1 MTVSRPVTGA
11 FALLVVTFLSTGCKH
26 ATAVKADAGPPPAV
40 PVLMEPAT
48 AGSMPLEV
56 SLVGSVEATERV
68 EVKPRITGQIAKVH
82 LKEGA
87 AVRAGDLLFTLDDR
101 EFRQSLAQ
109 AEGMVARDRA
119 ALKQAE
125 ANVARDTA
133 QSRYAAGEA
142 ARYGELAS
150 QGIIS
155 NAQYEQLKNS
165 SETTK
170 ANLLSSQASVESS
183 KASLSTNLAAVE
195 RAKIDIAYCNIT
207 APISGRLGTVSLHA
221 GNIVKANE
229 TPLVTINKM
238 SPVFVTFNIPERHL
252 QAIRAAGAN
261 LPVHA
266 SLKDNPSATATG
278 RVTVIDNAVDPASG
292 TIRLKATFENA
303 NGLLW
308 PGQFADVVLRLGT
321 NANALLVPVEAVQ
334 TGQKGPYVFRVK
346 RDQTIESVPVET
358 GETYSGKIAVTK
370 GLQAGDVVVTDGHLR
385 LQPGAR
391 VKKGSL

>member
-1 MTVSRPVTGA
+1 MEAAVSGSIPV
-11 FALLVVTFLSTGCKH
+11 
-26 ATAVKADAGPPPAV
+26 
-40 PVLMEPAT
+40 EI
-48 AGSMPLEV
+48 

-87 AVRAGDLLFTLDDR
+87 TVRAGDLLFTLDDR

-142 ARYGELAS
+142 ARYGELAN

-155 NAQYEQLKNS
+155 KAQYEQLKNS
-165 SETTK
+165 SETTR

-183 KASLSTNLAAVE
+183 KASLTTNLAAVE
-195 RAKIDIAYCNIT
+195 RAKIDIAYCQIT

-221 GNIVKANE
+221 GNIVKAND
-229 TPLVTINKM
+229 TALVTINKM
-238 SPVFVTFNIPERHL
+238 SPVFVTFNVPERHL
-252 QAIRAAGAN
+252 AAIRAAGAG
-261 LPVHA
+261 LAVQA
-266 SLKDNPSATATG
+266 SLKENPSATAMG

-321 NANALLVPVEAVQ
+321 NANALLVPAEAVQ
-334 TGQKGPYVFRVK
+334 TGQKGPYVFRIK
-346 RDQTIESVPVET
+346 GDQTIETVLVEQ
-358 GETYSGKIAVTK
+358 GETYGGKVAITK
-370 GLQAGDVVVTDGHLR
+370 GLKAGDVVVTDGHLR